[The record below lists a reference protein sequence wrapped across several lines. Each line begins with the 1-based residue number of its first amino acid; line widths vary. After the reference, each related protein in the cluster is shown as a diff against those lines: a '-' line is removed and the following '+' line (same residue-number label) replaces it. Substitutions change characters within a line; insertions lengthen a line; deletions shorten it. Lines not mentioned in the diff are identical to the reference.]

1 MCFICAEGECRD
13 RGRVHWEG
21 FVWMGRE
28 SSAPAGRRDQ
38 CYIVGFVYAHVIQV
52 SEALLDCQA
61 ACCCCRAAFFFS
73 PFVPKQTFQWS
84 LSGLLNS
91 FHICLMKYS
100 SGFNG

>member
-61 ACCCCRAAFFFS
+61 ACCCCRAAFFFF
-73 PFVPKQTFQWS
+73 PLRAQTDFSMEPIRFAQLFS
-84 LSGLLNS
+84 YLSYEI
-91 FHICLMKYS
+91 FIR
-100 SGFNG
+100 F